1 MAFELK
7 IAKRYLRAK
16 QRRGFFS
23 YTTYVSVFGVLLG
36 VAALVISL
44 SVLNGF
50 ETAVRAKF
58 FDFDGQIHVVPERG
72 GELTGYRELAEVLRA
87 RADVAGVMPFVS
99 GKGMLST
106 EKEQA
111 GIFIRG
117 VDGVHMDSALA
128 ISALIDYGSGH
139 FLREDAGDRGM
150 EPVLIAGSILADR
163 LELDRGS
170 KATLI
175 SARITGGFFSAPPN
189 RTVVI
194 DGEFSSGNYDY
205 DNAYVLVSISTAQNL
220 LGLKNGVSG
229 LVVRAASQAGIERLA
244 RDLKKVL
251 PSGITAK
258 TWYELHSNL
267 FAAMKIERIAT
278 FIVLSLIIVVGAF
291 NIISSLIMMVMEK
304 KREIG
309 ILRSMGCRESGIVR
323 IFFFEGIIVGLVGLI
338 LGLFAGYGFCWAQLA
353 YGLIKL
359 PGDVYIIEMLPI
371 EMRLND
377 LIFIVLVTICIFI
390 AASLYP
396 AWKASR
402 LNPIE
407 ALRYE

>member
-1 MAFELK
+1 MSFEL
-7 IAKRYLRAK
+7 IVAKRYLRAK

-23 YTTYVSVFGVLLG
+23 YNTYVSVFGVFLG
-36 VAALVISL
+36 VSALIISL

-50 ETAVRAKF
+50 ESTVRAKF
-58 FDFDGQIHVVPERG
+58 FDFDGQIHVVPLRG
-72 GELTGYRELAEVLRA
+72 GELTGYRELAEELRA
-87 RADVAGVMPFVS
+87 RPDVEGVMPFVN

-111 GIFIRG
+111 GIVIRG
-117 VDGVHMDSALA
+117 VDGVHMDSALVL
-128 ISALIDYGSGH
+128 SRLIDYGSGY
-139 FLREDAGDRGM
+139 FLREDAARGDM
-150 EPVLIAGSILADR
+150 EPALIAGSMLADR
-163 LELDRGS
+163 LELDRGA
-170 KATLI
+170 KVTLI

-189 RTVVI
+189 RTVVV

-205 DNAYVLVSISTAQNL
+205 DNAYVLVSIATARSL

-229 LVVRAASQAGIERLA
+229 LVVKAASYDGIERLA
-244 RDLKKVL
+244 GELKKVL
-251 PSGITAK
+251 PQGITAK

-267 FAAMKIERIAT
+267 FVAMKIERIAT
-278 FIVLSLIIVVGAF
+278 FIVLSLIIVVSAF
-291 NIISSLIMMVMEK
+291 NIVSSLIMMVMEK

-309 ILRSMGCRESGIVR
+309 ILRSMGCRESGVIR
-323 IFFFEGIIVGLVGLI
+323 IFFFEGIIVGFIGLV
-338 LGLFAGYGFCWAQLA
+338 LGLLAGYGLCWAQLT
-353 YGLIKL
+353 YGFIKL
-359 PGDVYIIEMLPI
+359 PGDVYIIEFLPI

-377 LIFIVLVTICIFI
+377 FIFIVMITICIFI

-402 LNPIE
+402 LNPID